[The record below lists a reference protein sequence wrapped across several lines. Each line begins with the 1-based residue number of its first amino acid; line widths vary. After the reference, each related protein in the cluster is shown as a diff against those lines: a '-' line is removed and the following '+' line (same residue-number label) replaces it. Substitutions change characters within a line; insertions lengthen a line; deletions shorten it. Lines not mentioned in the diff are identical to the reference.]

1 MRRLTAVT
9 TMVLLACL
17 ALAGTGS
24 AQTQAPLQIQGT
36 FQGVDCQ
43 SGAVSMTTPNGALTV
58 QATND
63 TAAFVNG
70 AAVSVCSLQSYAGD
84 AATAT
89 LYPSNNE
96 FVLSQVTVTA
106 PQAPAP
112 AAAPSSSSAI
122 GIAIGTL
129 LLGGIIGYIVGHN
142 NPPAPGPD
150 PVPAYNY
157 QRHHY
162 YRCANGGWSQDR
174 ACR

>member
-36 FQGVDCQ
+36 IQAVDCQ
-43 SGAVSMTTPNGALTV
+43 SGAVSLATSSGTLTA

-63 TAAFVNG
+63 TTASVNG
-70 AAVSVCSLQSYAGD
+70 SAVSFCSLQSYTGD
-84 AATAT
+84 QATAT
-89 LYPSNNE
+89 LYPSNSE
-96 FVLSQVTVTA
+96 FVLSQVAVSA
-106 PQAPAP
+106 PQAAAPAP
-112 AAAPSSSSAI
+112 TSSSSAI
-122 GIAIGTL
+122 GVAVGAL
-129 LLGGIIGYIVGHN
+129 LLGGIIGYLVGHN
-142 NPPAPGPD
+142 NPPAP
-150 PVPAYNY
+150 VSAPAYDY
-157 QRHHY
+157 QGHHY